1 MAQDVW
7 EAARGEGGGEAGD
20 DGAGIGANRAFAA
33 DTVFR
38 LGWALLREQPA
49 VFLTGGL
56 AMVVLQFG
64 GQVVQQIVSSAASLA
79 GDAMWA
85 LAASVLVSLIVAL
98 GSFVGL
104 IWVSVGM
111 QRAAV
116 AVARGDQVSPLA
128 VFGPPGRTTAA
139 LLGNVA
145 TQLAILVP
153 TLVVMGPGL
162 AGMVYGAVALEAAED
177 GSPVGLAAVIAG
189 ALWVLSFALV
199 CGWFALFGNLITPA
213 IACTDDGVFDAM
225 GAAWDAARGARTT
238 LFVLAI
244 AFVVGQLFACC
255 LGGVGLIPFHGVYLG
270 GLGLAW
276 ALYDR
281 PRTETAQWAF
291 LQTHFPDLVADP

>member
-20 DGAGIGANRAFAA
+20 QGAGIGANRAFAA

-56 AMVVLQFG
+56 ALVVLQFG
-64 GQVVQQIVSSAASLA
+64 GQVIQQIVSSVASVA
-79 GDAMWA
+79 GDALWA
-85 LAASVLVSLIVAL
+85 MAASVLVSVIVGI

-104 IWVSVGM
+104 IWVSVGT

-116 AVARGDQVSPLA
+116 AVARGEVVSPLA

-139 LLGNVA
+139 LLGNLG

-153 TLVVMGPGL
+153 ALVVLSPGL
-162 AGMVYGAVALEAAED
+162 AGVGYGVWALDAGESSSVGVAAI
-177 GSPVGLAAVIAG
+177 VAG
-189 ALWVLSFALV
+189 ALWAISFTLI
-199 CGWFALFGNLITPA
+199 CGWFSLFANLVTPA
-213 IACTDDGVFDAM
+213 IACSDLGVFDAM

-238 LFVLAI
+238 LFVLAL

-255 LGGVGLIPFHGVYLG
+255 FGGIGLIPFHGVYLG
-270 GLGLAW
+270 GLGLGW

-281 PRTETAQWAF
+281 PRSETAQWPF
-291 LQTHFPDLVADP
+291 LRTHAPDLVADA

>member
-7 EAARGEGGGEAGD
+7 EAARGEGGADAGD
-20 DGAGIGANRAFAA
+20 GGAGIGANRAFAA

-64 GQVVQQIVSSAASLA
+64 GQVVQQIVSSVASLA
-79 GDAMWA
+79 GDAVWA
-85 LAASVLVSLIVAL
+85 LAASVLISLVVAL

-116 AVARGDQVSPLA
+116 AVARGEAVSPLA

-139 LLGNVA
+139 LLGNLA

-153 TLVVMGPGL
+153 SLVVMGPGL
-162 AGMVYGAVALEAAED
+162 AAMVYGVFAMEAGDDASVGIAALVA
-177 GSPVGLAAVIAG
+177 GS
-189 ALWVLSFALV
+189 LWVLSFALV
-199 CGWFALFGNLITPA
+199 CGWFALFGNLVTPA
-213 IACTDDGVFDAM
+213 IACTDDGVFEAM
-225 GAAWDAARGARTT
+225 GAAWDAARGARVT
-238 LFVLAI
+238 LFVLAL
-244 AFVVGQLFACC
+244 AFVIGQLFACC
-255 LGGVGLIPFHGVYLG
+255 FGGVGLIPFHGIYLG

-281 PRTETAQWAF
+281 PRAETAQWPF
-291 LQTHFPDLVADP
+291 LRAHAPDLLVDP